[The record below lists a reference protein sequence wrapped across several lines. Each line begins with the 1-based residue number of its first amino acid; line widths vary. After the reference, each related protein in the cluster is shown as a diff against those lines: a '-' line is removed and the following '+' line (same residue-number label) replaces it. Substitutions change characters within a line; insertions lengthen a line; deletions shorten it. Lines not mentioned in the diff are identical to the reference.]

1 MVSPRVADPAIR
13 AALIQAAAS
22 ITADEGRHALTLR
35 RLAREVGT
43 STMAIYTHFG
53 SMDDLR
59 REVRR
64 AGFANLSSYL
74 GSVRRTRDPV
84 ADLGLLGWAYYMSA
98 TGEPNLYRAMFLD
111 GPVDAEDFGAGIETF
126 EQLVAA
132 VRRCVDAGRFSP
144 ADPVHLATEF
154 WSATHGLIS
163 LQFANLLPAGEAV
176 DRLASVSMS
185 LYLGYGDEAN
195 AARRSMALTGKRAAA
210 FSLEQAS

>member
-13 AALIQAAAS
+13 AALIEAAAR

-35 RLAREVGT
+35 RLAKDVGT

-64 AGFANLSSYL
+64 EGFANLSSYL
-74 GSVRRTRDPV
+74 SSVRRTSDPV

-111 GPVDAEDFGAGIETF
+111 GPVDAEDVGAGIDTF
-126 EQLVAA
+126 ELLVAA
-132 VRRCVDAGRFSP
+132 VRRSVEAGRFSP

-154 WSATHGLIS
+154 WSVTHGLIS
-163 LQFANLLPAGEAV
+163 LQFANLLPASEAV
-176 DRLASVSMS
+176 ERLASMSTS
-185 LYLGYGDEAN
+185 LYLGYGDEPK
-195 AARRSMALTGKRAAA
+195 AARRSMALTTKRAAV
-210 FSLEQAS
+210 FSLERAG